1 MRLILWL
8 VVLPLAVYSAF
19 FAVNNRGSLTLDFD
33 PVPYSLDLPIFA
45 GVLGAI
51 LIGLIV
57 GGVAAWLRQGKW
69 RRETRKLRRDVR
81 GLEAELEQIR
91 AQAASIALTGMSE
104 APAGTQQIQDGTGG

>member
-91 AQAASIALTGMSE
+91 AQAAAIALAGVSE
-104 APAGTQQIQDGTGG
+104 AQGDPQQIQDEIGG

>member
-1 MRLILWL
+1 MRLIFWL

-19 FAVNNRGSLTLDFD
+19 FAVNNRGRVTLDFD

-81 GLEAELEQIR
+81 DLNAELEQIR
-91 AQAASIALTGMSE
+91 AQAASIALTGASE
-104 APAGTQQIQDGTGG
+104 AQGDPQQIQDGAGG

>member
-19 FAVNNRGSLTLDFD
+19 FAVKNRGSLTLDFD

-91 AQAASIALTGMSE
+91 AQAAAIALAGVSE
-104 APAGTQQIQDGTGG
+104 AQGDPQQIQYETGG

>member
-8 VVLPLAVYSAF
+8 VVLLLAVYSAF

-91 AQAASIALTGMSE
+91 AQAAAIALAGVSE
-104 APAGTQQIQDGTGG
+104 AQGDPQQIQDETGG

>member
-1 MRLILWL
+1 MRLILWP

-51 LIGLIV
+51 LIGLIG

-91 AQAASIALTGMSE
+91 AQAAAIALAGVSE
-104 APAGTQQIQDGTGG
+104 AQGDPQQIQDETGG

>member
-19 FAVNNRGSLTLDFD
+19 FGVNNRGSLTLDFD

-91 AQAASIALTGMSE
+91 AQAAAIALAGVSE
-104 APAGTQQIQDGTGG
+104 AQGDPQQIQDETGG

>member
-45 GVLGAI
+45 GVLGTM

-91 AQAASIALTGMSE
+91 AQAAAIALAGVSE
-104 APAGTQQIQDGTGG
+104 AQGDPQQIQDETGG